1 MQGEK
6 SKSVRK
12 GVIIGIGSVMNG
24 QMTGT
29 INVLA
34 GNPANLCAMLF
45 FGLPSGSAR
54 LATGLLTRCAFP
66 GNTLRFY
73 GAFYM

>member
-6 SKSVRK
+6 SKSARK
-12 GVIIGIGSVMNG
+12 GEIIGIGSVMNG

-34 GNPANLCAMLF
+34 GNPANLCAMPF
-45 FGLPSGSAR
+45 FGLRSGLAR
-54 LATGLLTRCAFP
+54 LAPGLLTRCAFP
-66 GNTLRFY
+66 GNSLRFY